1 MDKNTFILPNK
12 MRDPFLFEEVL
23 NRQEE
28 LLTGNGMLDLSD
40 VSFVEPHSIL
50 CLLLL
55 GRNYLRSKGEKIQLV
70 NIPIAVHQY
79 LGRMDFFAA
88 NIFNIRTPLN
98 EKYMLKRSS
107 FSSRVI
113 EITEIPNK
121 ERKSIAVI
129 NSVIALFRKRASF
142 ILKYWMNE
150 SVVDYFV
157 TVISELCQNIFEHS
171 LDSGYL
177 SMQTYSYA
185 NENIFRFA
193 IADSGIG
200 IKESFA
206 AREDLKSRTNAEL
219 IEMALTQPISS
230 KREFGFG
237 LCQVNTIIKI
247 MKGSIYIRSGDSAVT
262 AMYHNAKS
270 DSSVIF
276 LKDGLTDFNGTQI
289 SISLFA

>member
-1 MDKNTFILPNK
+1 MKNTFILPNK
-12 MRDPFLFEEVL
+12 LRDPFLFEEVL
-23 NRQEE
+23 NRQGE
-28 LLTGNGMLDLSD
+28 LFGGNGILDLSEI
-40 VSFVEPHSIL
+40 SFIEPHSML
-50 CLLLL
+50 SLLLV
-55 GRNYLRSKGEKIQLV
+55 GRNYLRSTGEKVELV
-70 NIPIAVHQY
+70 NIPMAVHQY
-79 LGRMDFFAA
+79 LSRMDFFTS
-88 NIFNIRTPLN
+88 NVFSIRTPLN

-113 EITEIPNK
+113 EVIEIPNK
-121 ERKSIAVI
+121 ERKSIEVI

-185 NENIFRFA
+185 NENIFRLA

-200 IKESFA
+200 IKESFGGKEGLNYTSTA
-206 AREDLKSRTNAEL
+206 QL

-230 KREFGFG
+230 KRPFGFG
-237 LCQVNTIIKI
+237 LCQVNTIVKL
-247 MKGSIYIRSGDSAVT
+247 MKGSIYIRSGDSSVT
-262 AMYHNAKS
+262 AMYNNAKAG
-270 DSSVIF
+270 SSAIF
-276 LKDGLTDFNGTQI
+276 LKDKLTPFGGTQI